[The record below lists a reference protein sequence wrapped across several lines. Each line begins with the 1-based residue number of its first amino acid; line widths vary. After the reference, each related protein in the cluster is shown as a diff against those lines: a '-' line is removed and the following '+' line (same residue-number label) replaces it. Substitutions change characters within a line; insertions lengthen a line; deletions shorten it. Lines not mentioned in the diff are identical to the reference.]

1 MVARIVLVGKSH
13 CAWLVGLTIFLSGSL
28 VMAGDPQP
36 RAAARTA
43 QFIQPGQ
50 IPQTPE
56 PPLADQRP
64 QNIIPRAQ
72 PVPGVQQFPGFQPGI
87 FTAPIPVPRSA
98 PEGYHEDPPTPVVS
112 LRIRVPATAS
122 AGQDLEYRICIENL
136 SAAPAHHVI
145 VRNPVPANARFVRA
159 NPEPSAKE
167 PELIWNLGTLA
178 ACACKEIALVL
189 SPTGTGDIQDCAR
202 VQFEHGQCVTTR
214 IAKPAISVRKTG
226 PKQAV
231 LNAVLSYQ
239 LTVTNTGSTELT
251 SIVLSDKLPAGL
263 VHSSGQRDL
272 SWNLGN
278 LAPGQ
283 SQVVD
288 YQVTAAAAG
297 THRNKASAT
306 AAGGVHDEVEHEI
319 VVSEVKMGL
328 TMTGPAKAIVGTP
341 VTYQITVSNTGSLPL
356 SNVVI
361 DDPIPAQMTLDS
373 ARNGGQLMKPTVPSS
388 GPDLVRWA
396 IGSLEPGAVKTVE
409 VVLRSTA
416 AGRIC
421 NRARATADGGQTAQA
436 EACTDFEGQAGL
448 LLMVV
453 DTMDP
458 VVVGGQTSY
467 PITIRNTGFAR
478 VTNVVIKAD
487 VPPELTVTDVKTP
500 ININYSQKGQ
510 VVTFQAIDIDPGRE
524 VRYEVIVKANKAGDV
539 RFKVDMTADQLTSG
553 AVHREESTNI
563 FNELKNGQ
571 ENSQKKANDKP

>member
-1 MVARIVLVGKSH
+1 MVARIGFVEKSFRV
-13 CAWLVGLTIFLSGSL
+13 CLVGLTILSSASPAIG
-28 VMAGDPQP
+28 GDPQP
-36 RAAARTA
+36 RAVTRTT
-43 QFIQPGQ
+43 QYIQPGQ

-64 QNIIPRAQ
+64 QNVPGLQPRVLTA
-72 PVPGVQQFPGFQPGI
+72 PVP
-87 FTAPIPVPRSA
+87 VPLSA
-98 PEGYHEDPPTPVVS
+98 PEVYREDPPTPVVA
-112 LRIRVPATAS
+112 LRIRVPSTAA

-145 VRNPVPANARFVRA
+145 VRNPVPLNARFVRA

-178 ACACKEIALVL
+178 GCACKEIVLVL

-214 IAKPAISVRKTG
+214 IAKPAISVRKAG
-226 PKQAV
+226 PTQAV
-231 LNAVLSYQ
+231 LNAVLNYQ
-239 LTVTNTGSTELT
+239 LTVTNIGSTELT
-251 SIVLSDKLPAGL
+251 GIVLSDKLPAGL

-272 SWNLGN
+272 TWNLGN

-283 SQVVD
+283 SRVMD

-297 THRNKASAT
+297 ALRNKASVT
-306 AAGGVHDEVEHEI
+306 AAGGIRDEIEHEV

-328 TMTGPAKAIVGTP
+328 NMTGPAKAIVGAA
-341 VTYQITVSNTGSLPL
+341 VAYQITVSNAGSLPL
-356 SNVVI
+356 TNVVI
-361 DDPIPAQMTLDS
+361 NDPIPAQMTFDR
-373 ARNGGQLMKPTVPSS
+373 ANNGGVLMKPTVPAL
-388 GPDLVRWA
+388 GPDFVQWA
-396 IGSLEPGAVKTVE
+396 IGTLEPGANKTVE
-409 VVLRSTA
+409 MVLRSTA

-421 NRARATADGGQTAQA
+421 NRVRAAADGGQTAQA
-436 EACTDFEGQAGL
+436 EACTDFEGKEGL
-448 LLMVV
+448 TVMVV

-478 VTNVVIKAD
+478 ATNVVIKAD

-510 VVTFQAIDIDPGRE
+510 LVTFQPIDIEPGRE
-524 VRYEVIVKANKAGDV
+524 VRYEVIAKANKAGDV

-563 FNELKNGQ
+563 FNELRNGQ
-571 ENSQKKANDKP
+571 GNDQKKTNDKP